1 MVENPEKARAA
12 AQMQQYDGLAYQVNR
27 LALLLERVRLAEYV
41 EIMQRPWLL
50 ARRSFLGGLFRG
62 MGFALGFLLLSALAL
77 YILNLLVD
85 LGIPVLGD
93 FIADLLVYVE
103 SVQQAR

>member
-1 MVENPEKARAA
+1 MAENSEKANTAVQAKRSE
-12 AQMQQYDGLAYQVNR
+12 GLAYQVNR
-27 LALLLERVRLAEYV
+27 LALLLERARLAEYV
-41 EIMQRPWLL
+41 EIMQRPLLL
-50 ARRSFLGGLFRG
+50 ARRSFLAGLFRG

-85 LGIPVLGD
+85 LGIPILGD

>member
-1 MVENPEKARAA
+1 MAESSEKANMP
-12 AQMQQYDGLAYQVNR
+12 AQARQSEGLAYQTGR
-27 LALLLERVRLAEYV
+27 LVLLLERARLAEYV
-41 EIMQRPWLL
+41 EIMQRPLLL
-50 ARRSFLGGLFRG
+50 ARRSFLAGLFRG

-85 LGIPVLGD
+85 LGIPILGD
-93 FIADLLVYVE
+93 FIAELLVYVE

>member
-1 MVENPEKARAA
+1 MAENSEKATGQ
-12 AQMQQYDGLAYQVNR
+12 AQQSEGLAYQVNR
-27 LALLLERVRLAEYV
+27 LVLLLERVRLAEYV

-85 LGIPVLGD
+85 LGIPILGD
-93 FIADLLVYVE
+93 FIAELLVYVE